1 MPSLNN
7 EKRLWAQ
14 GLLRVVGVDEVGMA
28 ALAGPVVAAA
38 CLVTPDTRL
47 IRKVND
53 SKVLTRLQREDLI
66 SRIRGRV
73 MKVGIGAA
81 SVAEIHRLNIYHA
94 SHVAMLRAL
103 RQIGEYDWVLVDGR
117 RILDPAFAPGRHTE
131 IVRGDAKSFAIA
143 AASIVAKVTR
153 DRLMAKLAEK
163 YPGYG
168 WEHNCGYPTIDHRKA
183 RRELGV
189 TPFHRPRPRR
199 ERAQRRGEGVD
210 GRRRAL
216 PRTAWL
222 PGGEARLGIA
232 PQGEGLRLLAIR
244 DRRRA
249 HRARGHSDHDARRGD
264 GPRRRRAPEGLR
276 ARPAVQRGRPL
287 DRPADHGAVRDLA
300 RSDPRGTGG
309 AAGGVLHGDR
319 PCRPVRRW
327 GEPCGLDGR

>member
-1 MPSLNN
+1 MSGAPPAPCRRPPPPAQTNHPMPSLNH
-7 EKRLWAQ
+7 EKRLWSQ

-117 RILDPAFAPGRHTE
+117 PILHPAFAPRRHTA

-163 YPGYG
+163 YPG
-168 WEHNCGYPTIDHRKA
+168 
-183 RRELGV
+183 
-189 TPFHRPRPRR
+189 
-199 ERAQRRGEGVD
+199 
-210 GRRRAL
+210 
-216 PRTAWL
+216 
-222 PGGEARLGIA
+222 
-232 PQGEGLRLLAIR
+232 
-244 DRRRA
+244 
-249 HRARGHSDHDARRGD
+249 
-264 GPRRRRAPEGLR
+264 
-276 ARPAVQRGRPL
+276 
-287 DRPADHGAVRDLA
+287 HG
-300 RSDPRGTGG
+300 
-309 AAGGVLHGDR
+309 
-319 PCRPVRRW
+319 
-327 GEPCGLDGR
+327 